1 MATLIRLSKW
11 GWIDNELFLDWIS
24 NETLIHNE
32 RKTGYDATLLIIDGH
47 SSHEFYKKI
56 ITGS

>member
-32 RKTGYDATLLIIDGH
+32 RKQAMMPPC
-47 SSHEFYKKI
+47 
-56 ITGS
+56 